1 MEGINVKIQAEK
13 GGGFAPPQG
22 SCPLA
27 ELPGNAYPVKVIIPN
42 LIGRQPQRLRFL
54 VVSRPGSC
62 YKTSIHI
69 NTSFNGV
76 SMNIRE
82 QLAIP
87 RQQPRELNPEERL
100 DNFDEVSKGFDEAT
114 ALKEAQRCLQCRK
127 PLCVMGCPIGNDI
140 PRFIEQ
146 LGQGNYEQAYWTI
159 RETSSMPSICSR
171 VCPHE
176 FQCEG
181 ACIRGKKDEPVA
193 IGLLERFLADWMIIN
208 GKNLSPR
215 CAAKNGL
222 KVAVIGSGPAG
233 ITVAHALA
241 HKGYSCTV
249 FESLPVFG
257 GMLSVGIPNYR
268 LPRNIIGAE
277 LYALQQ
283 CGVNVKTGITVG
295 KDLTLSQLKEE
306 GYASV
311 FLGIGAYESRKL
323 GIEGED
329 DTRGVMSGI
338 DYLGQVLTGREV
350 ALGDRVVVIGGGN
363 VAIDVA
369 RVALRSGWKEVAIL
383 YRRGREEMPASGVE
397 VHHVEQEG
405 VRLEFLVAPV
415 RILSTDGL
423 LTGVECIRMQAGEPD
438 RSGRHRPIPL
448 AGSEFVLAADALIAA
463 VGQKVI
469 PVHDETVPVAIT
481 PRGTYVVDPVTLQ
494 TSVEW
499 IFAGGDTVLGPQTV
513 AKAVCQ
519 GLDAAE
525 SMHRYM
531 QGQI

>member
-1 MEGINVKIQAEK
+1 
-13 GGGFAPPQG
+13 
-22 SCPLA
+22 
-27 ELPGNAYPVKVIIPN
+27 
-42 LIGRQPQRLRFL
+42 
-54 VVSRPGSC
+54 
-62 YKTSIHI
+62 
-69 NTSFNGV
+69 
-76 SMNIRE
+76 MNIRE

-87 RQQPRELNPEERL
+87 RQQPRELNPRERI
-100 DNFDEVSKGFDEAT
+100 DNFDEVSKGFDEQT
-114 ALKEAQRCLQCRK
+114 ALVEARRCLQCRK
-127 PLCVMGCPIGNDI
+127 PLCVLGCPIGNDI
-140 PRFIEQ
+140 PRFIDLLRQRKFE
-146 LGQGNYEQAYWTI
+146 EAYWTI
-159 RETSSMPSICSR
+159 RETSSMPSICGR

-181 ACIRGKKDEPVA
+181 ACIRGKKDAPVA

-215 CAAKNGL
+215 CAPKNGI

-233 ITVAHALA
+233 ITVAHSLA

-295 KDLTLSQLKEE
+295 SDLTLSELHEQ
-306 GYASV
+306 GFAAV
-311 FLGIGAYESRKL
+311 FLGIGAYESRRL
-323 GIEGED
+323 GLEGELE
-329 DTRGVMSGI
+329 TRGVMSGI
-338 DYLGQVLTGREV
+338 DYLNQMLTGREI

-369 RVALRSGWKEVAIL
+369 RVALRSGWKEVTIV
-383 YRRGREEMPASGVE
+383 YRRTREEMPASMVE
-397 VHHVEQEG
+397 ITHVEEEG
-405 VRLEFLVAPV
+405 VRLLLLAAPM
-415 RILSTDGL
+415 RILSENGQ
-423 LTGVECIRMQAGEPD
+423 LTGVECIRMQPGEPD
-438 RSGRHRPIPL
+438 RSGRRRPVPIE
-448 AGSEFVLAADALIAA
+448 GSNFLLEADALIAA

-469 PVHDETVPVAIT
+469 PVHDETVPVAVT
-481 PRGTYVVDPVTLQ
+481 PQGTYVVDPVTLQ

-525 SMHRYM
+525 SMHRYL
-531 QGQI
+531 QGLF

>member
-1 MEGINVKIQAEK
+1 MQ
-13 GGGFAPPQG
+13 
-22 SCPLA
+22 L
-27 ELPGNAYPVKVIIPN
+27 
-42 LIGRQPQRLRFL
+42 
-54 VVSRPGSC
+54 
-62 YKTSIHI
+62 
-69 NTSFNGV
+69 
-76 SMNIRE
+76 RE

-87 RQQPRELNPEERL
+87 RQMPRELDAQDRL
-100 DNFDEVSKGFDEAT
+100 DNFDEVCKGFDEAT
-114 ALKEAQRCLQCRK
+114 ALVEAQRCLQCRK
-127 PLCVMGCPIGNDI
+127 PPCVMGCPIGNDI
-140 PRFIEQ
+140 PRFINLLRERKF
-146 LGQGNYEQAYWTI
+146 EQAYWTI

-171 VCPHE
+171 VCPYE

-181 ACIRGKKDEPVA
+181 ACIRSKKDAPVA

-215 CAAKNGL
+215 CAPKNGI

-233 ITVAHALA
+233 ITVAHALS

-283 CGVNVKTGITVG
+283 CGVNVRTGITVG
-295 KDLTLSQLKEE
+295 HDLTLSELRDQ

-311 FLGIGAYESRKL
+311 FLGIGAYESKRIGL
-323 GIEGED
+323 AGETE
-329 DTRGVMSGI
+329 TRGVMSGI
-338 DYLGQVLTGREV
+338 DYLGQVLTGKEI
-350 ALGDRVVVIGGGN
+350 ALGDRVLVVGGGN

-369 RVALRSGWKEVAIL
+369 RVALRSGWKDVSIL
-383 YRRGREEMPASGVE
+383 YRRTREEMPASRVE
-397 VHHVEQEG
+397 IHHVEEEG
-405 VRLEFLVAPV
+405 VQLHCHVAPK
-415 RILSTDGL
+415 RILSREGQ
-423 LTGVECIRMQAGEPD
+423 LTGVECIRMIPGPPD
-438 RSGRHRPIPL
+438 ITGRHTPTPL
-448 AGSEFVLAADALIAA
+448 PGSEFILEADALIAA

-469 PVHDETVPVAIT
+469 PVHDATVPVEIT

-531 QGQI
+531 QGLI

>member
-1 MEGINVKIQAEK
+1 MHIKEK
-13 GGGFAPPQG
+13 
-22 SCPLA
+22 
-27 ELPGNAYPVKVIIPN
+27 
-42 LIGRQPQRLRFL
+42 
-54 VVSRPGSC
+54 
-62 YKTSIHI
+62 
-69 NTSFNGV
+69 
-76 SMNIRE
+76 
-82 QLAIP
+82 LAIA
-87 RQQPRELNPEERL
+87 RQQPKELSPGERL

-114 ALKEAQRCLQCRK
+114 ALIEAQRCLQCRK

-140 PRFIEQ
+140 PLFIDLLRQ
-146 LGQGNYEQAYWTI
+146 KKYEQAYWSI

-215 CAAKNGL
+215 CAPANGI

-241 HKGYSCTV
+241 HKGYSCTI

-283 CGVNVKTGITVG
+283 CGVNVLTGKTVG
-295 KDLTLSQLKEE
+295 QDLSLSQLKNE
-306 GYASV
+306 GYRAV
-311 FLGIGAYESRKL
+311 FLGIGAYESKRL
-323 GIEGED
+323 GIEGEL
-329 DTRGVMSGI
+329 DTVGVMSGI
-338 DYLGQVLTGREV
+338 DYLGQVLTGRDV
-350 ALGDRVVVIGGGN
+350 NLGERVIVVGGGN

-369 RVALRSGWKEVAIL
+369 RVAIRSGTKQVTII
-383 YRRGREEMPASGVE
+383 YRRTRAEMPASAVE

-405 VRLEFLVAPV
+405 VALEFLVAPV
-415 RILSTDGL
+415 RVLSHQGRM
-423 LTGVECIRMQAGEPD
+423 TGVECVRMQASQSAGD
-438 RSGRHRPIPL
+438 GRGKLVPVE
-448 AGSEFVLAADALIAA
+448 GSSFVIEGDSLVAA

-469 PVHDETVPVAIT
+469 PVHDESVPVAVT
-481 PRGTYVVDPVTLQ
+481 AAGTYVVDPITLQ

-499 IFAGGDTVLGPQTV
+499 VFAGGDTVLGPRTV

-525 SMHRYM
+525 SMHRYL
-531 QGQI
+531 QGTL

>member
-1 MEGINVKIQAEK
+1 M
-13 GGGFAPPQG
+13 
-22 SCPLA
+22 
-27 ELPGNAYPVKVIIPN
+27 
-42 LIGRQPQRLRFL
+42 
-54 VVSRPGSC
+54 
-62 YKTSIHI
+62 HI
-69 NTSFNGV
+69 K
-76 SMNIRE
+76 E

-100 DNFDEVSKGFDEAT
+100 DNFDEVSKGFDEQT
-114 ALKEAQRCLQCRK
+114 ALIEAQRCLQCRK

-140 PRFIEQ
+140 PRFIDLLRQ
-146 LGQGNYEQAYWTI
+146 RKFEQAYWTI
-159 RETSSMPSICSR
+159 RETSSMPSVCGR
-171 VCPHE
+171 VCPQE

-181 ACIRGKKDEPVA
+181 ACIRSKKDQPVA

-215 CAAKNGL
+215 CAPKNGV

-233 ITVAHALA
+233 ITVAHSLS
-241 HKGYSCTV
+241 HKGYSCTI

-295 KDLTLSQLKEE
+295 RDITLSELHEQ

-311 FLGIGAYESRKL
+311 FLGIGAYESRRL
-323 GIEGED
+323 GLEGELE
-329 DTRGVMSGI
+329 TEGVMSGV
-338 DYLGQVLTGREV
+338 DYLGQVLTGREI
-350 ALGDRVVVIGGGN
+350 ALGDRVVVVGGGN

-369 RVALRSGWKEVAIL
+369 RVALRSGWKEVSIL
-383 YRRGREEMPASGVE
+383 YRRTREEMPASIVE
-397 VHHVEQEG
+397 INHVEEEG
-405 VRLEFLVAPV
+405 VALEFLAAPV
-415 RILSTDGL
+415 RIVSENKR
-423 LTGVECIRMQAGEPD
+423 LTGVECIRMQLGEPD
-438 RSGRHRPIPL
+438 KSGRRSPEPIE
-448 AGSEFVLAADALIAA
+448 GSEFILAADALIAA
-463 VGQKVI
+463 VGQTVI
-469 PVHDETVPVAIT
+469 PVHDETVPVEIT
-481 PRGTYVVDPVTLQ
+481 SRGTYVVDPVTLQ

-525 SMHRYM
+525 SMHRYL
-531 QGQI
+531 QGTL

>member
-1 MEGINVKIQAEK
+1 MHIKEK
-13 GGGFAPPQG
+13 
-22 SCPLA
+22 
-27 ELPGNAYPVKVIIPN
+27 
-42 LIGRQPQRLRFL
+42 
-54 VVSRPGSC
+54 
-62 YKTSIHI
+62 
-69 NTSFNGV
+69 
-76 SMNIRE
+76 
-82 QLAIP
+82 LAIA
-87 RQQPRELNPEERL
+87 RQQPKELSPGERL

-114 ALKEAQRCLQCRK
+114 ALVEAQRCLQCRK

-140 PRFIEQ
+140 PLFIELLRQ
-146 LGQGNYEQAYWTI
+146 KKYEQAYWSI

-215 CAAKNGL
+215 CAPANGI

-241 HKGYSCTV
+241 HKGYSCTI

-283 CGVNVKTGITVG
+283 CGVNVLTGKTVG
-295 KDLTLSQLKEE
+295 QDLSLSQLKNE
-306 GYASV
+306 GYRAV
-311 FLGIGAYESRKL
+311 FLGIGAYESKRL
-323 GIEGED
+323 GIEGEL
-329 DTRGVMSGI
+329 DTAGVMSGI
-338 DYLGQVLTGREV
+338 DYLGQVLTGRDV
-350 ALGDRVVVIGGGN
+350 NLGERVIVVGGGN

-369 RVALRSGWKEVAIL
+369 RVAIRSGTKQVTII
-383 YRRGREEMPASGVE
+383 YRRTRAEMPASAVE

-405 VRLEFLVAPV
+405 VALEFLVAPV
-415 RILSTDGL
+415 RVVSYQGRM
-423 LTGVECIRMQAGEPD
+423 TGVECVRMQPSQSAGD
-438 RSGRHRPIPL
+438 GRGKLVPVE
-448 AGSEFVLAADALIAA
+448 GSSFVIEGDSLVAA

-469 PVHDETVPVAIT
+469 PVHDESVPVAVT
-481 PRGTYVVDPVTLQ
+481 AAGTYVVDPITLQ

-499 IFAGGDTVLGPQTV
+499 VFAGGDTVLGPRTV

-525 SMHRYM
+525 SMHRYL
-531 QGQI
+531 QGTL

>member
-1 MEGINVKIQAEK
+1 
-13 GGGFAPPQG
+13 
-22 SCPLA
+22 
-27 ELPGNAYPVKVIIPN
+27 
-42 LIGRQPQRLRFL
+42 
-54 VVSRPGSC
+54 
-62 YKTSIHI
+62 
-69 NTSFNGV
+69 
-76 SMNIRE
+76 MNIRE
-82 QLAIP
+82 RLAIP
-87 RQQPRELNPEERL
+87 RQLPRELNPEDRL
-100 DNFDEVSKGFDEAT
+100 DNFDEVSKGFDEPT
-114 ALKEAQRCLQCRK
+114 ALVEAQRCLQCRK

-140 PRFIEQ
+140 PRFIEL
-146 LGQGNYEQAYWTI
+146 LGQQKYEQAYWTI

-181 ACIRGKKDEPVA
+181 ACIRTKKDQPVA

-208 GKNLSPR
+208 GKNLAPR
-215 CAAKNGL
+215 CAKPNGI

-233 ITVAHALA
+233 ITVAHSLA

-283 CGVNVKTGITVG
+283 CGVNVKTGVTVG
-295 KDLTLSQLKEE
+295 RDLTLSELQEQ

-311 FLGIGAYESRKL
+311 FLGIGAYESRRL
-323 GIEGED
+323 GLEGEAE
-329 DTRGVMSGI
+329 TKGVMSGI
-338 DYLGQVLTGREV
+338 DYLGQMLTGREI
-350 ALGDRVVVIGGGN
+350 ALGDQVVVIGGGN
-363 VAIDVA
+363 VAIDAA
-369 RVALRSGWKEVAIL
+369 RVALRSGWKDVTIL
-383 YRRGREEMPASGVE
+383 YRRTRQEMPASGVE

-415 RILSTDGL
+415 RILSTDGQ
-423 LTGVECIRMQAGEPD
+423 LTGVECIRMQQGYPD
-438 RSGRHRPIPL
+438 GSGRCTPMPIE
-448 AGSEFVLAADALIAA
+448 GSQFVLEAEALIAA

-469 PVHDETVPVAIT
+469 PVHDESVSVEVTAK
-481 PRGTYVVDPVTLQ
+481 GTYVVDPVTLQ

-531 QGQI
+531 QGMI

>member
-1 MEGINVKIQAEK
+1 
-13 GGGFAPPQG
+13 
-22 SCPLA
+22 
-27 ELPGNAYPVKVIIPN
+27 
-42 LIGRQPQRLRFL
+42 
-54 VVSRPGSC
+54 
-62 YKTSIHI
+62 
-69 NTSFNGV
+69 
-76 SMNIRE
+76 MNITER
-82 QLAIP
+82 LAIP
-87 RQQPRELNPEERL
+87 RQLPRELDPEERL
-100 DNFDEVSKGFDEAT
+100 DNFDEVSKGFDEPT
-114 ALKEAQRCLQCRK
+114 ALVEAQRCLQCRK
-127 PLCVMGCPIGNDI
+127 PLCVLGCPIGNDI
-140 PRFIEQ
+140 PRFIDLLRQ
-146 LGQGNYEQAYWTI
+146 RKFEQAYWTI
-159 RETSSMPSICSR
+159 RETSSMPSVCSR

-181 ACIRGKKDEPVA
+181 ACIRSKKDQPVA

-215 CAAKNGL
+215 CAPVNGI
-222 KVAVIGSGPAG
+222 KTAIIGSGPAG

-241 HKGYSCTV
+241 HKGYSCTI

-283 CGVNVKTGITVG
+283 CGVNVKTGINVG
-295 KDLTLSQLKEE
+295 RDLTLSELRDQ

-323 GIEGED
+323 GIEGEEG
-329 DTRGVMSGI
+329 TPGVLSGV
-338 DYLGQVLTGREV
+338 DYLGLMLSGREV
-350 ALGDRVVVIGGGN
+350 DLGKKVVVVGGGN
-363 VAIDVA
+363 VAIDAA
-369 RVALRSGWKEVAIL
+369 RVAIRSGSEEVVII
-383 YRRGREEMPASGVE
+383 YRRTREEMPASAVE
-397 VHHVEQEG
+397 VHHVEEEG
-405 VRLEFLVAPV
+405 VDMMFLVAPV
-415 RILSTDGL
+415 RIIIREGRMA
-423 LTGVECIRMQAGEPD
+423 GVECLRMQPGEPD
-438 RSGRHRPIPL
+438 SSGRRRPLPVENSAFIL
-448 AGSEFVLAADALIAA
+448 EADALIAA

-469 PVHDETVPVAIT
+469 PVRDESVQVEIS

-531 QGQI
+531 QGMI

>member
-1 MEGINVKIQAEK
+1 M
-13 GGGFAPPQG
+13 
-22 SCPLA
+22 
-27 ELPGNAYPVKVIIPN
+27 
-42 LIGRQPQRLRFL
+42 
-54 VVSRPGSC
+54 
-62 YKTSIHI
+62 HI
-69 NTSFNGV
+69 K
-76 SMNIRE
+76 E

-87 RQQPRELNPEERL
+87 RQQPRELNAQERL
-100 DNFDEVSKGFDEAT
+100 DNFDEVSKGFDETT
-114 ALKEAQRCLQCRK
+114 ALTEAQRCLQCRK
-127 PLCVMGCPIGNDI
+127 PPCVMGCPIGNDI
-140 PRFIEQ
+140 PRFIALLREHKF
-146 LGQGNYEQAYWTI
+146 EQAYWTI

-181 ACIRGKKDEPVA
+181 ACIRTKKDSPVA

-215 CAAKNGL
+215 CAPKNGS

-233 ITVAHALA
+233 ITVAHALS
-241 HKGYSCTV
+241 HKGYSCTI

-295 KDLTLSQLKEE
+295 RDLTLSELREQ

-311 FLGIGAYESRKL
+311 FLGIGAYESKRL
-323 GIEGED
+323 GLAGETEIEGVIS
-329 DTRGVMSGI
+329 GV
-338 DYLGQVLTGREV
+338 DYLGQVLTGREI
-350 ALGDRVVVIGGGN
+350 ALGDRVLVVGGGN

-369 RVALRSGWKEVAIL
+369 RVALRSGWKDVSIL
-383 YRRGREEMPASGVE
+383 YRRTREEMPASRVE
-397 VHHVEQEG
+397 VHHVEEEG
-405 VRLEFLVAPV
+405 VKLHFLVAPT
-415 RILSTDGL
+415 RILSNGGQ
-423 LTGVECIRMQAGEPD
+423 LTGVECIRMELGERD
-438 RSGRHRPIPL
+438 FTGRCVPRPLP
-448 AGSEFVLAADALIAA
+448 GSEFILEADALIGA

-469 PVHDETVPVAIT
+469 PVHDGTVPVEIT

-531 QGQI
+531 QGLM

>member
-1 MEGINVKIQAEK
+1 M
-13 GGGFAPPQG
+13 
-22 SCPLA
+22 
-27 ELPGNAYPVKVIIPN
+27 
-42 LIGRQPQRLRFL
+42 
-54 VVSRPGSC
+54 
-62 YKTSIHI
+62 H
-69 NTSFNGV
+69 
-76 SMNIRE
+76 IRE

-87 RQQPRELNPEERL
+87 RQLPRELDAEERL
-100 DNFDEVSKGFDEAT
+100 DNFDEVSKGFDEQT
-114 ALKEAQRCLQCRK
+114 ALVEANRCLQCRK
-127 PLCVMGCPIGNDI
+127 PPCIMGCPIGNDI
-140 PRFIEQ
+140 PRFIALMRERKF
-146 LGQGNYEQAYWTI
+146 EEAYWTI

-181 ACIRGKKDEPVA
+181 ACIRAKKDAPVA

-215 CAAKNGL
+215 CAPKNGL
-222 KVAVIGSGPAG
+222 KVAIIGSGPAG
-233 ITVAHALA
+233 ITVAHALS
-241 HKGYSCTV
+241 HRGYNCTI

-295 KDLTLSQLKEE
+295 QDLTLSELREQ
-306 GYASV
+306 GYSSV
-311 FLGIGAYESRKL
+311 FLGIGAYKSKRL
-323 GIEGED
+323 GLDGENS
-329 DTRGVMSGI
+329 TKGVMSGV
-338 DYLGQVLTGREV
+338 DYLVKVLTGHEI
-350 ALGDRVVVIGGGN
+350 ALGDRVLVVGGGN

-369 RVALRSGWKEVAIL
+369 RVALRSGWKNVSIL
-383 YRRGREEMPASGVE
+383 YRRTRDEMPASKME
-397 VHHVEQEG
+397 VHHVEEEG
-405 VRLEFLVAPV
+405 VDLQFLTTPT
-415 RILSTDGL
+415 RIISQNGQ
-423 LTGVECIRMQAGEPD
+423 LTGVECIRMELGEVD
-438 RSGRHRPIPL
+438 ITGRCVPRPQP
-448 AGSEFVLAADALIAA
+448 GSEFIIEADALIGA

-469 PVHDETVPVAIT
+469 PVHDATVPVEIT

-494 TSVEW
+494 TSVDW

-531 QGQI
+531 QGLI

>member
-1 MEGINVKIQAEK
+1 MQ
-13 GGGFAPPQG
+13 
-22 SCPLA
+22 
-27 ELPGNAYPVKVIIPN
+27 
-42 LIGRQPQRLRFL
+42 
-54 VVSRPGSC
+54 
-62 YKTSIHI
+62 
-69 NTSFNGV
+69 
-76 SMNIRE
+76 IRE
-82 QLAIP
+82 RLAIP
-87 RQQPRELNPEERL
+87 RQQPRELDAQDRL

-114 ALKEAQRCLQCRK
+114 ALVEADRCLQCRK
-127 PLCVMGCPIGNDI
+127 PPCVMGCPIGNDI
-140 PRFIEQ
+140 PRFIALLRERKF
-146 LGQGNYEQAYWTI
+146 EEAYWTI

-181 ACIRGKKDEPVA
+181 ACIRAKKDDPVA

-215 CAAKNGL
+215 CAPKNGI

-233 ITVAHALA
+233 ITVAHALS
-241 HKGYSCTV
+241 HKGYSCTI

-295 KDLTLSQLKEE
+295 RDLMLSELRDQ
-306 GYASV
+306 GYAAV
-311 FLGIGAYESRKL
+311 FLGIGAYESKRL
-323 GIEGED
+323 GLEGE
-329 DTRGVMSGI
+329 TEIQGVMSGV
-338 DYLGQVLTGREV
+338 DYLGQVLTGREI
-350 ALGDRVVVIGGGN
+350 ALGDKVLVVGGGN

-369 RVALRSGWKEVAIL
+369 RVALRSGWKEVSIL
-383 YRRGREEMPASGVE
+383 YRRTREEMPASRVE
-397 VHHVEQEG
+397 VHHVEEEG
-405 VRLEFLVAPV
+405 VRLQFLVAPT
-415 RILSTDGL
+415 RILSRDGQ
-423 LTGVECIRMQAGEPD
+423 LTGVECIRMTLGEPD
-438 RSGRHRPIPL
+438 ASGRCTPKPL
-448 AGSEFVLAADALIAA
+448 PGSEFILRADALIAA

-469 PVHDETVPVAIT
+469 PVHDATVPVDIT
-481 PRGTYVVDPVTLQ
+481 SRGTYVVDPVTLQ

-531 QGQI
+531 QGLF

>member
-1 MEGINVKIQAEK
+1 M
-13 GGGFAPPQG
+13 
-22 SCPLA
+22 
-27 ELPGNAYPVKVIIPN
+27 
-42 LIGRQPQRLRFL
+42 
-54 VVSRPGSC
+54 
-62 YKTSIHI
+62 T
-69 NTSFNGV
+69 
-76 SMNIRE
+76 IRE

-87 RQQPRELNPEERL
+87 RQQPRELDPVDRL

-114 ALKEAQRCLQCRK
+114 ALIEAQRCLQCRK

-140 PRFIEQ
+140 PRFIELLRQ
-146 LGQGNYEQAYWTI
+146 QKFEQAYWTI

-181 ACIRGKKDEPVA
+181 ACIRGKKDQPVA

-215 CAAKNGL
+215 CAPRNGI

-295 KDLTLSQLKEE
+295 TDLTLSELREQ

-311 FLGIGAYESRKL
+311 FLGIGAYESRRL
-323 GIEGED
+323 GIEGEI
-329 DTRGVMSGI
+329 DTQGVMSGI
-338 DYLGQVLTGREV
+338 DYLAQVLTGREV
-350 ALGDRVVVIGGGN
+350 ALGDRVVVVGGGN
-363 VAIDVA
+363 VAIDAA
-369 RVALRSGWKEVAIL
+369 RVALRSGWKEVTIL
-383 YRRGREEMPASGVE
+383 YRRTREEMPASAVE

-415 RILSTDGL
+415 KVLASEGRI
-423 LTGVECIRMQAGEPD
+423 TGVECIRMQQGEPD
-438 RSGRHRPIPL
+438 GSGRCKPL
-448 AGSEFVLAADALIAA
+448 VIEGSNFILEADALVAA

-469 PVHDETVPVAIT
+469 PVHDQTVPVAIT
-481 PRGTYVVDPVTLQ
+481 SRGTYVVDPVTLQ

>member
-1 MEGINVKIQAEK
+1 M
-13 GGGFAPPQG
+13 
-22 SCPLA
+22 
-27 ELPGNAYPVKVIIPN
+27 
-42 LIGRQPQRLRFL
+42 
-54 VVSRPGSC
+54 
-62 YKTSIHI
+62 H
-69 NTSFNGV
+69 
-76 SMNIRE
+76 IRE

-87 RQQPRELNPEERL
+87 RQQPRELDPQDRL

-114 ALKEAQRCLQCRK
+114 ALVEAQRCLQCRK
-127 PLCVMGCPIGNDI
+127 PACVMGCPIGNDI
-140 PRFIEQ
+140 PRFIELLRERQ
-146 LGQGNYEQAYWTI
+146 YEQAYWTI

-181 ACIRGKKDEPVA
+181 ACIRAKKDTPVA
-193 IGLLERFLADWMIIN
+193 IGLLERFLAAWMIIN

-215 CAAKNGL
+215 CAPKNGI

-233 ITVAHALA
+233 ITVAHALS

-295 KDLTLSQLKEE
+295 RDLTLSELRDQ
-306 GYASV
+306 GYAAV
-311 FLGIGAYESRKL
+311 FLGIGAYESKRL
-323 GIEGED
+323 GLEGETD
-329 DTRGVMSGI
+329 IRGVMSGV
-338 DYLGQVLTGREV
+338 DYRGQVLTGREI
-350 ALGDRVVVIGGGN
+350 ALGDRVLVVGGGN

-369 RVALRSGWKEVAIL
+369 RVALRSGWKEVSIL
-383 YRRGREEMPASGVE
+383 YRRTRAEMPASMVE
-397 VHHVEQEG
+397 VHHVEEEG
-405 VRLEFLVAPV
+405 VHLEFLVAPT
-415 RILSTDGL
+415 RILSQDGQ
-423 LTGVECIRMQAGEPD
+423 LTGVECIRMQLGEPD
-438 RSGRHRPIPL
+438 GSGRCTPTPL
-448 AGSEFVLAADALIAA
+448 AGSEFILGADALIAA

-469 PVHDETVPVAIT
+469 PVHDATVPVEIT
-481 PRGTYVVDPVTLQ
+481 KRGTYVVDPVTLQ

-531 QGQI
+531 QGLI

>member
-1 MEGINVKIQAEK
+1 
-13 GGGFAPPQG
+13 
-22 SCPLA
+22 
-27 ELPGNAYPVKVIIPN
+27 
-42 LIGRQPQRLRFL
+42 
-54 VVSRPGSC
+54 
-62 YKTSIHI
+62 
-69 NTSFNGV
+69 
-76 SMNIRE
+76 MNIRE

-87 RQQPRELNPEERL
+87 RQLPRELNPEDRL
-100 DNFDEVSKGFDEAT
+100 DNFDEVSKGFDEPT
-114 ALKEAQRCLQCRK
+114 ALVEAQRCLQCRK

-140 PRFIEQ
+140 PRFIELLRQ
-146 LGQGNYEQAYWTI
+146 QKYEQAYWTI

-181 ACIRGKKDEPVA
+181 SCIRAKKDQPVA
-193 IGLLERFLADWMIIN
+193 IGLLERFLADWMIFN
-208 GKNLSPR
+208 GKNLAPR
-215 CAAKNGL
+215 CAKPNGI

-233 ITVAHALA
+233 ITVAHSLS

-295 KDLTLSQLKEE
+295 SDLTLSELREQ

-311 FLGIGAYESRKL
+311 FLGIGAYESRRL
-323 GIEGED
+323 GLAGE
-329 DTRGVMSGI
+329 TETKGVMSGI
-338 DYLGQVLTGREV
+338 DYLGQMLTGREI
-350 ALGDRVVVIGGGN
+350 ALGDQVVVVGGGN
-363 VAIDVA
+363 VAIDAA
-369 RVALRSGWKEVAIL
+369 RVALRSGWKDVTIL
-383 YRRGREEMPASGVE
+383 YRRTRAEMPASAVE

-405 VRLEFLVAPV
+405 VRLEFLAAPIK
-415 RILSTDGL
+415 ILTVDGQ
-423 LTGVECIRMQAGEPD
+423 LTGVECIRMRQGEPD
-438 RSGRHRPIPL
+438 SSGRRKPMLIE
-448 AGSEFVLAADALIAA
+448 GSEFILEADALIAA

-469 PVHDETVPVAIT
+469 PVHDESVPVEVTAK
-481 PRGTYVVDPVTLQ
+481 GTYVVDPVTLQ

-531 QGQI
+531 QGMI

>member
-1 MEGINVKIQAEK
+1 M
-13 GGGFAPPQG
+13 
-22 SCPLA
+22 
-27 ELPGNAYPVKVIIPN
+27 
-42 LIGRQPQRLRFL
+42 
-54 VVSRPGSC
+54 
-62 YKTSIHI
+62 H
-69 NTSFNGV
+69 
-76 SMNIRE
+76 IRE

-87 RQQPRELNPEERL
+87 RQQPRELDPQDRL

-114 ALKEAQRCLQCRK
+114 ALVEAQRCLQCRK
-127 PLCVMGCPIGNDI
+127 PACVMGCPIGNDI
-140 PRFIEQ
+140 PRFIALLRE
-146 LGQGNYEQAYWTI
+146 GQYEQAYWTI

-181 ACIRGKKDEPVA
+181 ACIRAKKDAPVA

-215 CAAKNGL
+215 CAPKNGI

-233 ITVAHALA
+233 ITVAHALS
-241 HKGYSCTV
+241 HKGYSCTI

-295 KDLTLSQLKEE
+295 RDLTLSELREQ
-306 GYASV
+306 GFAAV
-311 FLGIGAYESRKL
+311 FLGIGAYESKRL
-323 GIEGED
+323 GLEGETD
-329 DTRGVMSGI
+329 IQGVMSGV
-338 DYLGQVLTGREV
+338 DYLGQVLTGREI
-350 ALGDRVVVIGGGN
+350 ALGDRVLVVGGGN

-369 RVALRSGWKEVAIL
+369 RVALRSGWKEVSIL
-383 YRRGREEMPASGVE
+383 YRRTRAEMPASMVE
-397 VHHVEQEG
+397 VHHVEEEG
-405 VRLEFLVAPV
+405 VHLEFLVAPT
-415 RILSTDGL
+415 RILSRDGQ
-423 LTGVECIRMQAGEPD
+423 LTGVECIRMQLAEPD
-438 RSGRHRPIPL
+438 GSGRCTPTPL
-448 AGSEFVLAADALIAA
+448 VGSEFILEADALIAA
-463 VGQKVI
+463 VGQTVI
-469 PVHDETVPVAIT
+469 PVHDATVPVEIT
-481 PRGTYVVDPVTLQ
+481 KRGTYVVDPVTLQ

-531 QGQI
+531 QGLI

>member
-1 MEGINVKIQAEK
+1 
-13 GGGFAPPQG
+13 
-22 SCPLA
+22 
-27 ELPGNAYPVKVIIPN
+27 
-42 LIGRQPQRLRFL
+42 
-54 VVSRPGSC
+54 
-62 YKTSIHI
+62 
-69 NTSFNGV
+69 
-76 SMNIRE
+76 MNIRE

-87 RQQPRELNPEERL
+87 RQLPRELNPEERL
-100 DNFDEVSKGFDEAT
+100 NNFDEVSKGFDEST
-114 ALKEAQRCLQCRK
+114 AVLEAQRCLQCRK
-127 PLCVMGCPIGNDI
+127 PLCVLGCPIGNDI
-140 PRFIEQ
+140 PRFIDLLRQ
-146 LGQGNYEQAYWTI
+146 RKFEQAYWTI
-159 RETSSMPSICSR
+159 RETSSMPSICGR

-181 ACIRGKKDEPVA
+181 ACIRSKKDQPVA

-215 CAAKNGL
+215 CAPANGI

-233 ITVAHALA
+233 ITVAHSLA
-241 HKGYSCTV
+241 HKGYSCTIY
-249 FESLPVFG
+249 ESLPVFG

-295 KDLTLSQLKEE
+295 QDLTLSELRDQ

-311 FLGIGAYESRKL
+311 FLGIGAYESRRL
-323 GIEGED
+323 GLEGEME
-329 DTRGVMSGI
+329 TQGVMSGV
-338 DYLGQVLTGREV
+338 DYLGQVLTGREI
-350 ALGDRVVVIGGGN
+350 ALGDKVVVVGGGN

-369 RVALRSGWKEVAIL
+369 RVALRSGWREVTIV
-383 YRRGREEMPASGVE
+383 YRRSREEMPASMVE
-397 VHHVEQEG
+397 INHVEEEG
-405 VRLEFLVAPV
+405 VTLLFQTTPV
-415 RILSTDGL
+415 RIISEQGR
-423 LTGVECIRMQAGEPD
+423 LTAVACVRMQPGEPD
-438 RSGRHRPIPL
+438 ATGRRRPVPIPD
-448 AGSEFVLAADALIAA
+448 SEIILEADALIAA

-469 PVHDETVPVAIT
+469 PVHDETVPVAT
-481 PRGTYVVDPVTLQ
+481 TSRGTYVVDPVTLQ

-531 QGQI
+531 QGLY

>member
-1 MEGINVKIQAEK
+1 
-13 GGGFAPPQG
+13 
-22 SCPLA
+22 
-27 ELPGNAYPVKVIIPN
+27 
-42 LIGRQPQRLRFL
+42 
-54 VVSRPGSC
+54 
-62 YKTSIHI
+62 
-69 NTSFNGV
+69 
-76 SMNIRE
+76 MNIKE

-87 RQQPRELNPEERL
+87 RQRPRELNPAERI
-100 DNFDEVSKGFDEAT
+100 DNFDEVSKGFTEET
-114 ALKEAQRCLQCRK
+114 ALLEAQRCLQCRK

-140 PRFIEQ
+140 PRFIDQ
-146 LGQGNYEQAYWTI
+146 LRQGKFEEAYWTI
-159 RETSSMPSICSR
+159 RETSSMPSVCGR
-171 VCPHE
+171 VCPQE

-181 ACIRGKKDEPVA
+181 ACIRNKKDAPVA

-215 CAAKNGL
+215 CAPKNGV
-222 KVAVIGSGPAG
+222 KVAIIGSGPAG
-233 ITVAHALA
+233 ITVAHSLA
-241 HKGYSCTV
+241 HRGYSCTI

-295 KDLTLSQLKEE
+295 RDLTLSELRQQ
-306 GYASV
+306 GFAAV
-311 FLGIGAYESRKL
+311 FLGIGAYESRRL
-323 GIEGED
+323 GLEGELE
-329 DTRGVMSGI
+329 TKGIFSGV
-338 DYLGQVLTGREV
+338 DYLGQMLTGREI

-369 RVALRSGWKEVAIL
+369 RVALRSGWKEVTIV
-383 YRRGREEMPASGVE
+383 YRRTREEMPASMVE
-397 VHHVEQEG
+397 IAHVEEEG
-405 VRLEFLVAPV
+405 VRLVFLAAPV
-415 RILSTDGL
+415 RILREDGQV
-423 LTGVECIRMQAGEPD
+423 TGVECQRMEPGEPD
-438 RSGRHRPIPL
+438 RTGRRLPVPVE
-448 AGSEFVLAADALIAA
+448 GSNFVLQADALIAA

-469 PVHDETVPVAIT
+469 PVLDETVPVAIT
-481 PRGTYVVDPVTLQ
+481 PRGTYVVDPITLQ
-494 TSVEW
+494 TNVEW

-531 QGQI
+531 QGLF

>member
-1 MEGINVKIQAEK
+1 M
-13 GGGFAPPQG
+13 
-22 SCPLA
+22 
-27 ELPGNAYPVKVIIPN
+27 
-42 LIGRQPQRLRFL
+42 
-54 VVSRPGSC
+54 
-62 YKTSIHI
+62 T
-69 NTSFNGV
+69 
-76 SMNIRE
+76 IRE

-87 RQQPRELNPEERL
+87 RQQPRELDPVDRL

-114 ALKEAQRCLQCRK
+114 ALIEAQRCLQCRK

-140 PRFIEQ
+140 PRFIELLRQ
-146 LGQGNYEQAYWTI
+146 QKFEQAYWTI

-181 ACIRGKKDEPVA
+181 ACIRGKKDQPVA

-215 CAAKNGL
+215 CAPRNGI

-295 KDLTLSQLKEE
+295 TDLTLSELREQ

-311 FLGIGAYESRKL
+311 FLGIGAYESRRL
-323 GIEGED
+323 GIEGEI
-329 DTRGVMSGI
+329 DTQGVMSGI
-338 DYLGQVLTGREV
+338 DYLAQVLTGREV
-350 ALGDRVVVIGGGN
+350 ALGDRVVVVGGGN
-363 VAIDVA
+363 VAIDAA
-369 RVALRSGWKEVAIL
+369 RVALRSGWKEVTIL
-383 YRRGREEMPASGVE
+383 YRRTREEMPASAVE

-415 RILSTDGL
+415 KVLASQGRI
-423 LTGVECIRMQAGEPD
+423 TGVECIRMQQGEPD
-438 RSGRHRPIPL
+438 GSGRCKPL
-448 AGSEFVLAADALIAA
+448 VVEGSNFILEADALVAA

-469 PVHDETVPVAIT
+469 PVHDQTVPVAIT
-481 PRGTYVVDPVTLQ
+481 SRGTYVVDPVTLQ

>member
-1 MEGINVKIQAEK
+1 MQ
-13 GGGFAPPQG
+13 
-22 SCPLA
+22 
-27 ELPGNAYPVKVIIPN
+27 
-42 LIGRQPQRLRFL
+42 
-54 VVSRPGSC
+54 
-62 YKTSIHI
+62 
-69 NTSFNGV
+69 
-76 SMNIRE
+76 IRE

-87 RQQPRELNPEERL
+87 RQRPRELNAQERL

-114 ALKEAQRCLQCRK
+114 ALIEAQRCLQCRK
-127 PLCVMGCPIGNDI
+127 PPCVMGCPIGNDI
-140 PRFIEQ
+140 PRFIALLREHKF
-146 LGQGNYEQAYWTI
+146 EQAYWTI

-181 ACIRGKKDEPVA
+181 ACIRNKKDAPVA

-215 CAAKNGL
+215 CAPKNGI

-233 ITVAHALA
+233 ITVAHALS

-295 KDLTLSQLKEE
+295 RDITLSELRDQ

-311 FLGIGAYESRKL
+311 FLGIGAYESKRL
-323 GIEGED
+323 GLPGE
-329 DTRGVMSGI
+329 TEIKGVFSGI
-338 DYLGQVLTGREV
+338 DYLGQVLTGREI
-350 ALGDRVVVIGGGN
+350 ALGDRVLVVGGGN

-369 RVALRSGWKEVAIL
+369 RVALRSGWKEVGIL
-383 YRRGREEMPASGVE
+383 YRRTRKEMPASRVE
-397 VHHVEQEG
+397 VHHVEEEG
-405 VRLEFLVAPV
+405 VKLHFLVAPT
-415 RILSTDGL
+415 RILSQNGQ
-423 LTGVECIRMQAGEPD
+423 LTGVECIRMELGEPD
-438 RSGRHRPIPL
+438 RTGRCVPAPL
-448 AGSEFVLAADALIAA
+448 AGSEFTLEADALIAA
-463 VGQKVI
+463 VGQEVI
-469 PVHDETVPVAIT
+469 PVHDATVPVEISR
-481 PRGTYVVDPVTLQ
+481 RGTYVVDPVTLQ

-531 QGQI
+531 QGLI

>member
-1 MEGINVKIQAEK
+1 
-13 GGGFAPPQG
+13 
-22 SCPLA
+22 
-27 ELPGNAYPVKVIIPN
+27 
-42 LIGRQPQRLRFL
+42 
-54 VVSRPGSC
+54 
-62 YKTSIHI
+62 
-69 NTSFNGV
+69 
-76 SMNIRE
+76 MNITER
-82 QLAIP
+82 LAIP
-87 RQQPRELNPEERL
+87 RQLPRELDPEERL
-100 DNFDEVSKGFDEAT
+100 DNFDEVSKGFDEPT
-114 ALKEAQRCLQCRK
+114 ALVEAQRCLQCRK
-127 PLCVMGCPIGNDI
+127 PLCVLGCPIGNDI
-140 PRFIEQ
+140 PRFIDLLRQ
-146 LGQGNYEQAYWTI
+146 RKFEQAYWTI
-159 RETSSMPSICSR
+159 RETSSMPSVCSR

-181 ACIRGKKDEPVA
+181 ACIRSKKDQPVA

-215 CAAKNGL
+215 CAPANGIRT
-222 KVAVIGSGPAG
+222 AIIGSGPAG

-241 HKGYSCTV
+241 HKGYSCTI

-283 CGVNVKTGITVG
+283 CGVNVKTGINVG
-295 KDLTLSQLKEE
+295 RDLTLSELRDQ

-311 FLGIGAYESRKL
+311 FLGIGAYESRRL
-323 GIEGED
+323 GIEGEEE
-329 DTRGVMSGI
+329 TLGVLSGV
-338 DYLGQVLTGREV
+338 DYLGLMLGGREV
-350 ALGDRVVVIGGGN
+350 DLGKKVIVVGGGN
-363 VAIDVA
+363 VAIDAA
-369 RVALRSGWKEVAIL
+369 RVALRSGSEEVVII
-383 YRRGREEMPASGVE
+383 YRRTREEMPASAVE
-397 VHHVEQEG
+397 VHHVEEEG
-405 VRLEFLVAPV
+405 VDLMYLVAPV
-415 RILSTDGL
+415 RIIAREGRMA
-423 LTGVECIRMQAGEPD
+423 GVECLRMQPGEPD
-438 RSGRHRPIPL
+438 SSGRRRPIPIENS
-448 AGSEFVLAADALIAA
+448 AFVLEANALIAA

-469 PVHDETVPVAIT
+469 PVRDESVQVEIS

-531 QGQI
+531 QGMI

>member
-1 MEGINVKIQAEK
+1 
-13 GGGFAPPQG
+13 
-22 SCPLA
+22 
-27 ELPGNAYPVKVIIPN
+27 
-42 LIGRQPQRLRFL
+42 
-54 VVSRPGSC
+54 
-62 YKTSIHI
+62 
-69 NTSFNGV
+69 
-76 SMNIRE
+76 MNITKR
-82 QLAIP
+82 LAIP
-87 RQQPRELNPEERL
+87 RQLPRELDPKERL
-100 DNFDEVSKGFDEAT
+100 DNFDEVSKGFDEPT
-114 ALKEAQRCLQCRK
+114 ALVEAQRCLQCRR
-127 PLCVMGCPIGNDI
+127 PLCVLGCPIGNDI
-140 PRFIEQ
+140 PRFID
-146 LGQGNYEQAYWTI
+146 LLRHGKFEQAYWTI
-159 RETSSMPSICSR
+159 RETSSMPSVCSR

-181 ACIRGKKDEPVA
+181 ACIRSKKDQPVA

-215 CAAKNGL
+215 CAPANGI
-222 KVAVIGSGPAG
+222 KTAIIGSGPAG

-241 HKGYSCTV
+241 HKGYSCTI

-295 KDLTLSQLKEE
+295 RDLTLSELRDQ

-311 FLGIGAYESRKL
+311 FLGIGAYESRTL
-323 GIEGED
+323 GIEGEEE
-329 DTRGVMSGI
+329 TRGVLSGV
-338 DYLGQVLTGREV
+338 DYLGLMLGGREV
-350 ALGDRVVVIGGGN
+350 DLGKKVVVVGGGN
-363 VAIDVA
+363 VAIDAA
-369 RVALRSGWKEVAIL
+369 RVAIRSGAEEVVII
-383 YRRGREEMPASGVE
+383 YRRTREEMPASAVE
-397 VHHVEQEG
+397 VHHVEEEG
-405 VRLEFLVAPV
+405 VDLMFLVAPV
-415 RILSTDGL
+415 RIIAREGQMA
-423 LTGVECIRMQAGEPD
+423 GVECLRMQPGEPD
-438 RSGRHRPIPL
+438 SSGRRRPIPIENS
-448 AGSEFVLAADALIAA
+448 AFVLKADTLIAA

-469 PVHDETVPVAIT
+469 PVYDESVQVEIS

-531 QGQI
+531 QGMI

>member
-1 MEGINVKIQAEK
+1 
-13 GGGFAPPQG
+13 
-22 SCPLA
+22 
-27 ELPGNAYPVKVIIPN
+27 
-42 LIGRQPQRLRFL
+42 
-54 VVSRPGSC
+54 
-62 YKTSIHI
+62 
-69 NTSFNGV
+69 
-76 SMNIRE
+76 MNIKE
-82 QLAIP
+82 KLAIP

-100 DNFDEVSKGFDEAT
+100 DNFDEVSKGFDEQT
-114 ALKEAQRCLQCRK
+114 ALLEAQRCLQCRK

-140 PRFIEQ
+140 PLFIDLLSEKK
-146 LGQGNYEQAYWTI
+146 YEQAYWSI

-181 ACIRGKKDEPVA
+181 ACIRSKRDQPVA

-215 CAAKNGL
+215 CAPSNGI

-241 HKGYSCTV
+241 HKGYRCTV

-295 KDLTLSQLKEE
+295 QDVTLSELHDQ

-311 FLGIGAYESRKL
+311 FLGIGAYESRRL
-323 GIEGED
+323 GLEGESE
-329 DTRGVMSGI
+329 TQGVMSGI
-338 DYLGQVLTGREV
+338 DYLGQVLTGREI
-350 ALGDRVVVIGGGN
+350 ALGDKVLVVGGGN

-369 RVALRSGWKEVAIL
+369 RVALRSGWKEVTIL
-383 YRRGREEMPASGVE
+383 YRRTREEMPASAVE
-397 VHHVEQEG
+397 VLHVEEEG
-405 VRLEFLVAPV
+405 VQLMFLAAPV
-415 RILSTDGL
+415 RILGTDGRL
-423 LTGVECIRMQAGEPD
+423 IAVECIRMQLGEPD
-438 RSGRHRPIPL
+438 GSGRYTPTPIK
-448 AGSEFVLAADALIAA
+448 GSEFVLEADALIAA

-469 PVHDETVPVAIT
+469 PVHDQTVPVAVKES
-481 PRGTYVVDPVTLQ
+481 GTYVVDPITLQ

-499 IFAGGDTVLGPQTV
+499 IFAGGDTVLGPRTV

-531 QGQI
+531 QGKL

>member
-1 MEGINVKIQAEK
+1 M
-13 GGGFAPPQG
+13 
-22 SCPLA
+22 
-27 ELPGNAYPVKVIIPN
+27 
-42 LIGRQPQRLRFL
+42 
-54 VVSRPGSC
+54 
-62 YKTSIHI
+62 HI
-69 NTSFNGV
+69 K
-76 SMNIRE
+76 E

-87 RQQPRELNPEERL
+87 RQQPKELSPDERL

-114 ALKEAQRCLQCRK
+114 ALVEAQRCLQCRK

-140 PRFIEQ
+140 PLFIDLLRQ
-146 LGQGNYEQAYWTI
+146 KKYEQAYWSI

-181 ACIRGKKDEPVA
+181 ACIRSKKDQPVA

-215 CAAKNGL
+215 CAPANGI
-222 KVAVIGSGPAG
+222 KVAIIGSGPAG

-241 HKGYSCTV
+241 HKGYSCTI

-283 CGVNVKTGITVG
+283 CGVNVLTGKTVG
-295 KDLTLSQLKEE
+295 KDLSLSQLKNE
-306 GYASV
+306 GYRAV
-311 FLGIGAYESRKL
+311 FLGIGAYESKRL
-323 GIEGED
+323 GIEGEL
-329 DTRGVMSGI
+329 DTAGVMSGV
-338 DYLGQVLTGREV
+338 DYLGQVLTGRDV
-350 ALGDRVVVIGGGN
+350 NLGGRVIVVGGGN

-369 RVALRSGWKEVAIL
+369 RVAIRSGTKQVTII
-383 YRRGREEMPASGVE
+383 YRRTRAEMPASAVE

-405 VRLEFLVAPV
+405 VALEFLVAPV
-415 RILSTDGL
+415 RVLSHQGRM
-423 LTGVECIRMQAGEPD
+423 TGVECVRMQPSQAAGD
-438 RSGRHRPIPL
+438 GRGKLVPVE
-448 AGSEFVLAADALIAA
+448 GSTFVIEGDALVAA

-469 PVHDETVPVAIT
+469 PVHDESVPVTVTAA
-481 PRGTYVVDPVTLQ
+481 GTYVVDPITLQ

-499 IFAGGDTVLGPQTV
+499 VFAGGDTVLGPRTV

-525 SMHRYM
+525 SMHRYL
-531 QGQI
+531 QGTL

>member
-1 MEGINVKIQAEK
+1 MQ
-13 GGGFAPPQG
+13 
-22 SCPLA
+22 
-27 ELPGNAYPVKVIIPN
+27 
-42 LIGRQPQRLRFL
+42 
-54 VVSRPGSC
+54 
-62 YKTSIHI
+62 
-69 NTSFNGV
+69 
-76 SMNIRE
+76 IRE

-87 RQQPRELNPEERL
+87 RQRPRELNAEERL

-114 ALKEAQRCLQCRK
+114 ALIEAQRCLQCRK
-127 PLCVMGCPIGNDI
+127 PPCVMGCPIGNDI
-140 PRFIEQ
+140 PRFIALLRERK
-146 LGQGNYEQAYWTI
+146 YEQAYWTI

-181 ACIRGKKDEPVA
+181 ACIRSKKDGPVA

-215 CAAKNGL
+215 CAPKNGI

-233 ITVAHALA
+233 ITVAHALS
-241 HKGYSCTV
+241 HKGYSCTI

-295 KDLTLSQLKEE
+295 LDITLSELREQ

-311 FLGIGAYESRKL
+311 FLGIGAYESKRL
-323 GIEGED
+323 GLEGE
-329 DTRGVMSGI
+329 TETKGVMSGV
-338 DYLGQVLTGREV
+338 DYLGKVLTGREI
-350 ALGDRVVVIGGGN
+350 ALGDRVLVVGGGN

-369 RVALRSGWKEVAIL
+369 RVALRSGWKDVSIL
-383 YRRGREEMPASGVE
+383 YRRTREEMPASQEE
-397 VHHVEQEG
+397 VHHVEEEG
-405 VRLEFLVAPV
+405 VNLQFLVVPV
-415 RILSTDGL
+415 RILSKDGQ
-423 LTGVECIRMQAGEPD
+423 LTGVECIRMEQGEED
-438 RSGRHRPIPL
+438 ITGRCVPKPVP
-448 AGSEFVLAADALIAA
+448 GSEFMLEADALIGA

-469 PVHDETVPVAIT
+469 PVHDATVPVEIT

-531 QGQI
+531 QGLI

>member
-1 MEGINVKIQAEK
+1 M
-13 GGGFAPPQG
+13 
-22 SCPLA
+22 
-27 ELPGNAYPVKVIIPN
+27 
-42 LIGRQPQRLRFL
+42 
-54 VVSRPGSC
+54 
-62 YKTSIHI
+62 HI
-69 NTSFNGV
+69 K
-76 SMNIRE
+76 E
-82 QLAIP
+82 QLAIA
-87 RQQPRELNPEERL
+87 RQQPKELSPGERL

-114 ALKEAQRCLQCRK
+114 ALIEAQRCMQCRK

-140 PRFIEQ
+140 PLFIDLLRQ
-146 LGQGNYEQAYWTI
+146 KKYEQAYWSI

-215 CAAKNGL
+215 CAPANGI

-241 HKGYSCTV
+241 HKGYSCTI

-283 CGVNVKTGITVG
+283 CGVNVLTGKTVG
-295 KDLTLSQLKEE
+295 QDLSLSQLKNE
-306 GYASV
+306 GYRAV
-311 FLGIGAYESRKL
+311 FLGIGAYESKRL
-323 GIEGED
+323 GIEGEL
-329 DTRGVMSGI
+329 DTVGVMSGI
-338 DYLGQVLTGREV
+338 DYLGQVLTGRDV
-350 ALGDRVVVIGGGN
+350 NLGERVIVVGGGN

-369 RVALRSGWKEVAIL
+369 RVAIRSGTKQVTII
-383 YRRGREEMPASGVE
+383 YRRTRAEMPASAVE

-405 VRLEFLVAPV
+405 VALEFLVAPV
-415 RILSTDGL
+415 RVLSHQGRM
-423 LTGVECIRMQAGEPD
+423 TGVECVRMQASQSAGD
-438 RSGRHRPIPL
+438 GRGKLVPVE
-448 AGSEFVLAADALIAA
+448 GSSFVIEGDSLVAA

-469 PVHDETVPVAIT
+469 PVHDESVPVAVT
-481 PRGTYVVDPVTLQ
+481 AAGTYVVDPITLQ

-499 IFAGGDTVLGPQTV
+499 VFAGGDTVLGPRTV

-525 SMHRYM
+525 SMHRYL
-531 QGQI
+531 QGTL